1 MHLKISE
8 LKNSE
13 LKRFF
18 LKKKAKSQ
26 TKFFTF
32 LADSHIALAT
42 YENGRYSLTNNYR

>member
-18 LKKKAKSQ
+18 LKKKQKAKQ
-26 TKFFTF
+26 IFFNF
-32 LADSHIALAT
+32 LADSH
-42 YENGRYSLTNNYR
+42 SLSNPTKMADIP